1 MAMIPRQSGGL
12 PPEFNTWVRH
22 FVHYDSLTKSL
33 QQQTTNA
40 RQVKDQYED
49 KIVGALHDHN
59 MNNATIQ
66 IANGRLQLLS
76 EKHPAPLNFQTL
88 QSLLNDYF
96 KAKGGAYPN
105 ETENIMKYIRA
116 NRKNVMTERLKRDL
130 FVPPTAPPELPK

>member
-1 MAMIPRQSGGL
+1 MIPRQSGGL

>member
-1 MAMIPRQSGGL
+1 MAMVPRQNGGGGL

-22 FVHYDSLTKSL
+22 YVHYDGLTKSL

-40 RQVKDQYED
+40 RQLKDQYED
-49 KIVGALHDHN
+49 KVIQALQSHN
-59 MNNATIQ
+59 MPNATIQ
-66 IANGRLQLLS
+66 ISNGRIQLIS

-88 QSLLNDYF
+88 QTLLNDYF

-116 NRKNVMTERLKRDL
+116 NRKSVNSERLKRDL
-130 FVPPTAPPELPK
+130 FVPPAPPQLE

>member
-1 MAMIPRQSGGL
+1 MIPRQSGGL

-59 MNNATIQ
+59 MNNATTQ